1 MTVKYLTNE
10 IVSPSTLLQ
19 IRSLSAG
26 IMRFQQNNI
35 LTSKRQLVT

>member
-19 IRSLSAG
+19 IRSLLAEIIMISAKT
-26 IMRFQQNNI
+26 IF
-35 LTSKRQLVT
+35 